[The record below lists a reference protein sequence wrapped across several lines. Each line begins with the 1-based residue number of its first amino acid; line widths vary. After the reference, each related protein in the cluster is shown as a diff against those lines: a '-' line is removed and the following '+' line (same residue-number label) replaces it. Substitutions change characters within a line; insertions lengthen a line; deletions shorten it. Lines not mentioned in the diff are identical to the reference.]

1 MWEDYSDNCYE
12 MSEVEELLKEF
23 SDKLTEEQRK
33 ELVAAILE

>member
-1 MWEDYSDNCYE
+1 MWEDYSNNYYE

-33 ELVAAILE
+33 KLVAAILE

>member
-1 MWEDYSDNCYE
+1 MWEDYSDNYYE